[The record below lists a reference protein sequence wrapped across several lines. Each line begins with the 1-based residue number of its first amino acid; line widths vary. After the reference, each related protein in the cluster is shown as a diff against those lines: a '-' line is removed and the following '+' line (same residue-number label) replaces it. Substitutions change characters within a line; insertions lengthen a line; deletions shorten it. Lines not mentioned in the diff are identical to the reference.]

1 MDAWW
6 TDRTVYQIWPR
17 SFQDSDGDGI
27 GDLPGILSRLDH
39 LAWLGVGVIWLSPV
53 YPSPMADMGYD
64 IADYRDIHPDF
75 GTLDDFDRLVDEAR
89 RRDIRIVMDLVPNHT
104 SDRHPWFLSSASDR
118 ASPHRDWYI
127 WRDPGPDGGPPSDLR
142 STFGGPAW
150 AWHEGTGQYYLHL
163 FTKEQPDLNWS
174 NPDVRAAIHDVMR
187 FWLDRGVAGF
197 RMDVVDL
204 IGKDVDRGIT
214 ADGPMLHPYL
224 QEMHQAVLAG
234 RDETL
239 TVAEAWSASVETGP
253 LYSGRDRGEV
263 DMVFQF
269 AHVVDGW
276 DPDEGKWRPKT
287 FDPVDFKR
295 VWGAWQRGLAE
306 DGWNALFLGNHD
318 LPRAASRYGDGSPDS
333 AKALATA
340 IFGLKGT
347 PYVYQGEE
355 IGMTSAGFDAL
366 SQYRDVETLQMAEER
381 MAAGMTEAAFLSG
394 ARASSRDNARTP
406 VQWSDAPGAGFTEG
420 TPWIGLGESAGRV
433 TVAAQKDDPSSVL
446 HHYRRLIRLRP
457 AHPLL
462 VHGRYEVFA
471 EDHPQVWL
479 YARRTADGRIV
490 IAVNL
495 TDRPAPLTIPD
506 AAAIAGTALIG
517 DRDALSGDVTLAPW
531 ENCVILDG

>member
-1 MDAWW
+1 MDQWW
-6 TDRTVYQIWPR
+6 KDRTVYQVWPR
-17 SFQDSDGDGI
+17 SFQDSDGDGV
-27 GDLPGILSRLDH
+27 GDLPGLVSRLDH

-64 IADYRDIHPDF
+64 IADYRDIHPEF
-75 GTLDDFDRLVDEAR
+75 GTLADFDRLVEEAG

-127 WRDPGPDGGPPSDLR
+127 WRDPGPDGGPPSALG

-150 AWHEGTGQYYLHL
+150 AWHEATGQYYLHL

-174 NPDVRAAIHDVMR
+174 NPDVRHAIHDVMR

-239 TVAEAWSASVETGP
+239 TVAEAWSATVADGP

-269 AHVVDGW
+269 AHIVEGW
-276 DPDEGKWRPKT
+276 DPDAGKWRPRD
-287 FDPVDFKR
+287 FDLVGFKR
-295 VWGAWQRGLAE
+295 VWGAWQDGLAD

-318 LPRAASRYGDGSPDS
+318 LPRAASRYGDGSPES

-340 IFGLKGT
+340 IFGMKGT
-347 PYVYQGEE
+347 PYVYQGDE
-355 IGMTSAGFDAL
+355 IGMTNAGFGRLD
-366 SQYRDVETLQMAEER
+366 QYRDVETLNMAAER
-381 MAAGMTEAAFLSG
+381 MAGGMTEAEFLVG
-394 ARASSRDNARTP
+394 AGATSRDNARTP
-406 VQWSDAPGAGFTEG
+406 VQWDDGPGAGFTEG
-420 TPWIGLGESAGRV
+420 EPWIGLGASAGRV
-433 TVAAQKDDPSSVL
+433 TVAAQKDDPDSVL
-446 HHYRRLIRLRP
+446 WHHRRLIALRKDH
-457 AHPLL
+457 A
-462 VHGRYEVFA
+462 VMVSGRYRAFA

-479 YARRTADGRIV
+479 YAREGDGARAV
-490 IAVNL
+490 IAANL
-495 TDRPAPLTIPD
+495 SARPARIEVPRE
-506 AAAIAGTALIG
+506 AAVRGTALIG
-517 DRDALSGDVTLAPW
+517 ARAALEGMVELAPW
-531 ENCVILDG
+531 ESCVILSA